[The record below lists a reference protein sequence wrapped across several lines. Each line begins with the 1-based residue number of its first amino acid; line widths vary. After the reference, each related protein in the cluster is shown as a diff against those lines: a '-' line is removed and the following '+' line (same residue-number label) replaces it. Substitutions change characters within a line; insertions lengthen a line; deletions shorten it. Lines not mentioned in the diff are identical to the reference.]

1 MRVLPDAP
9 QGAAGRMPSSDD
21 SSHLKQEVGRLTA
34 SFSDDLFEF
43 SRALYDDPELSLE
56 EIRAAR
62 RLTEILSRE
71 NFQVTRGIASL
82 PTSFVAVARGVRPGP
97 AVAILAEYDAL
108 PDVGHGCGH
117 NLIAG
122 SALGAGMVLG
132 RLRHKL
138 PGEIRIIGTPA
149 EETVG
154 GKVLMVK
161 EGVFDNLDAVMMIH
175 PGTEFRVFTTSLA
188 CQSIEVVFEGK
199 TSHAVASPDRG
210 VNALDPLVQL
220 YIGVDALRK
229 SLTSEVRIPGVI
241 VEGGKRANLVPEL
254 AVGRFS
260 IRARNRMAVEAI
272 LDRIIRLAHGLA
284 AASGA
289 RVSIRRLDETYDEM
303 LTNSVL
309 AGLFKQNLK
318 ALGEETNDAPRD
330 RMGSLDMGNVSHS
343 VPALHAY
350 VAIAPSTG
358 ALHTRE
364 FAQATIS
371 EPGRKGLLLAVQAL
385 AMTAID
391 LLARPETVSA
401 ARQELQDST
410 RKGAV

>member
-1 MRVLPDAP
+1 
-9 QGAAGRMPSSDD
+9 MPASDD

-34 SFSDDLFEF
+34 SLSDDLFEF

-56 EIRAAR
+56 EVRASR

-71 NFQVTRGIASL
+71 HFQVTRGVASL

-132 RLRHKL
+132 RLRHEL

-161 EGVFDNLDAVMMIH
+161 GGVFDNLDAVMMIH

-188 CQSIEVVFEGK
+188 CQSIEVIFEGK
-199 TSHAVASPDRG
+199 ASHAVAAPDRG

-220 YIGVDALRK
+220 YVGVDALRK

-260 IRARNRMAVEAI
+260 IRARSRTAVEAI
-272 LDRIIRLAHGLA
+272 LDRIIRLAQGLA

-289 RVSIRRLDETYDEM
+289 RVSIHRLDETYDEM

-309 AGLFKQNLK
+309 AGLFKENLRT
-318 ALGEETNDAPRD
+318 LGEETNDAPRD
-330 RMGSLDMGNVSHS
+330 RMGSLDMGNVSHA

-350 VAIAPSTG
+350 VAIVPPTG

-364 FAQATIS
+364 FAQATIA

-385 AMTAID
+385 SMTAID
-391 LLARPETVSA
+391 LLARPDMVAA
-401 ARQELQDST
+401 ARQELQNT
-410 RKGAV
+410 TGKGER

>member
-1 MRVLPDAP
+1 
-9 QGAAGRMPSSDD
+9 MPSSDD
-21 SSHLKQEVGRLTA
+21 SSHLKKEVGRLTA
-34 SFSDDLFEF
+34 SLSDDLFEF

-56 EIRAAR
+56 EIRASW

-71 NFQVTRGIASL
+71 NFQVTRGVASL

-132 RLRHKL
+132 RLRHQL

-161 EGVFDNLDAVMMIH
+161 EGIFDDLDAVMMIH

-188 CQSIEVVFEGK
+188 CQSIEVTFEGK
-199 TSHAVASPDRG
+199 TSHAVAAPDRG

-220 YIGVDALRK
+220 YVGVDALRK

-260 IRARNRMAVEAI
+260 IRARNRNAVEAI
-272 LDRIIRLAHGLA
+272 LDRIVRLAHGLA

-289 RVSIRRLDETYDEM
+289 RVSIRRMDETYDEM

-309 AGLFKQNLK
+309 ARLFKENLK

-343 VPALHAY
+343 IPALHAY

-364 FAQATIS
+364 FAQATQG
-371 EPGRKGLLLAVQAL
+371 ERGRKGLLLAVQAL
-385 AMTAID
+385 SMTAID
-391 LLARPETVSA
+391 LLARPEAVAA
-401 ARQELQDST
+401 ARQELLDS
-410 RKGAV
+410 KGKVGA

>member
-1 MRVLPDAP
+1 
-9 QGAAGRMPSSDD
+9 MPSSDE
-21 SSHLKQEVGRLTA
+21 SSHLKKEVGRLTA
-34 SFSDDLFEF
+34 SLSDDLFEF

-56 EIRAAR
+56 EIRASR

-71 NFQVTRGIASL
+71 NFQVTRGVASL

-97 AVAILAEYDAL
+97 SVAILAEYDAL

-132 RLRHKL
+132 RLRHQL

-161 EGVFDNLDAVMMIH
+161 EGIFENLDAVMMIH

-188 CQSIEVVFEGK
+188 CQSIEVTFEGK
-199 TSHAVASPDRG
+199 TSHAVAAPDRG

-220 YIGVDALRK
+220 YVGVDALRK

-260 IRARNRMAVEAI
+260 IRARNRNAVEAI
-272 LDRIIRLAHGLA
+272 LDRIVRLAHGLA

-289 RVSIRRLDETYDEM
+289 RVAIRRMDETYDEM

-309 AGLFKQNLK
+309 ARLFKENLK

-330 RMGSLDMGNVSHS
+330 RMGSLDMGNVSHT

-364 FAQATIS
+364 FAQATLS

-385 AMTAID
+385 SMTAID
-391 LLARPETVSA
+391 LLARPETVAA
-401 ARQELQDST
+401 ARQELLDS
-410 RKGAV
+410 KGKGGA

>member
-1 MRVLPDAP
+1 
-9 QGAAGRMPSSDD
+9 MPSSDD
-21 SSHLKQEVGRLTA
+21 SSHLKKEVGRLTA
-34 SFSDDLFEF
+34 SLSDDLFEF

-56 EIRAAR
+56 EIRASR

-71 NFQVTRGIASL
+71 NFQVTRGVASL

-132 RLRHKL
+132 RLRHQL

-161 EGVFDNLDAVMMIH
+161 EGIFENLDAVMMIH

-188 CQSIEVVFEGK
+188 CQSIEVTFEGK
-199 TSHAVASPDRG
+199 TSHAVAAPDRG

-220 YIGVDALRK
+220 YVGVDALRK

-241 VEGGKRANLVPEL
+241 VEGGKRANLVPEK

-260 IRARNRMAVEAI
+260 IRARNRNAVEAI
-272 LDRIIRLAHGLA
+272 LDRIVRLAHGLA

-289 RVSIRRLDETYDEM
+289 RVGIRRMDETYDEM

-309 AGLFKQNLK
+309 ARLFKENLK
-318 ALGEETNDAPRD
+318 ELGEETNDAPRD
-330 RMGSLDMGNVSHS
+330 RMGSLDMGNVSHT

-364 FAQATIS
+364 FAQATLS

-385 AMTAID
+385 SMTAID
-391 LLARPETVSA
+391 LLARPEAVAA
-401 ARQELQDST
+401 ARQELLDS
-410 RKGAV
+410 KGKVGA